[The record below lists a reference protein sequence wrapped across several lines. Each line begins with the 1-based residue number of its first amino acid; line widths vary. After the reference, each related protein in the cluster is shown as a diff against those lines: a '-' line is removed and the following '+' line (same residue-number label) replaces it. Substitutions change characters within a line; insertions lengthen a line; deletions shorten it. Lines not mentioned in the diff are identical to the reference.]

1 MLLKIL
7 SRYGRHS
14 VRTRK
19 ATCIAVI
26 AARERTYISG
36 GGSRSDTCMHCYKGG
51 IMFFHLIEGV
61 IDILLKG
68 QIVTTPLSVLTKSN
82 SSQSALSSLQFY
94 IQLRGGVFNSF
105 NKTSLGQTHITLNSK
120 NLQTTKVD
128 VETLTK

>member
-1 MLLKIL
+1 
-7 SRYGRHS
+7 
-14 VRTRK
+14 
-19 ATCIAVI
+19 
-26 AARERTYISG
+26 
-36 GGSRSDTCMHCYKGG
+36 
-51 IMFFHLIEGV
+51 MFFHLIEGV